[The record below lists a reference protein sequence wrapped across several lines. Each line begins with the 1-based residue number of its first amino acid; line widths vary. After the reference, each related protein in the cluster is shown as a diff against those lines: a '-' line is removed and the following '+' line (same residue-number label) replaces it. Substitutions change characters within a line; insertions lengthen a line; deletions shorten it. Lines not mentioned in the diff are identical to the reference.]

1 MPEHYLLPRR
11 LAAALPR
18 LRTLMARMDA
28 IFLRAGFKLLRH
40 LSPAHAQGLAA
51 SLFGLLGP
59 LGTNSAKVRNNLRI
73 AFPDSNDDELEQL
86 LRATYRHAGTA
97 AAELAHGGTLHDQ
110 LDTRL
115 EVVTADPSIEFPSP
129 GKPAIMVTA
138 HVGAWQYAA
147 MLGPALGIPFTILY
161 APEHNPHVRDMF
173 FRLRQAFGCRW
184 ISRDNSMRPL
194 MKELAAGHSIGLAND
209 TRFDRGRMLPFFGRD
224 AATNTV
230 PARLALRFN
239 CPLIALRCDRLP
251 NQRYRLVLS
260 RQITVDPECDD
271 QEQQVLR
278 MTAELNTEFETWI
291 RNTPG
296 EWLCMKRRWPR
307 QADPGEQNAGRRVNT
322 PFGDPE

>member
-1 MPEHYLLPRR
+1 MARVDAAFLSSGFRLLRFLSPANAQR
-11 LAAALPR
+11 LAA
-18 LRTLMARMDA
+18 
-28 IFLRAGFKLLRH
+28 G
-40 LSPAHAQGLAA
+40 
-51 SLFGLLGP
+51 LFGLLGP
-59 LGTNSAKVRNNLRI
+59 LGMNSAKVRNNLRI
-73 AFPDSNDDELEQL
+73 AFPDSSDAELEQL
-86 LRATYRHAGTA
+86 IRATYRHAGTA
-97 AAELAHGGTLHDQ
+97 AAELAHGGTLHNE
-110 LDTRL
+110 LSTRL
-115 EVVTADPSIEFPSP
+115 EVVTADPDIELPSP

-161 APEHNPHVRDMF
+161 APEFNPHVRKTF
-173 FRLRQAFGCRW
+173 FDLRQAFGCQW

-209 TRFDRGRMLPFFGRD
+209 TRFDHGRLLPFFGRD

-260 RQITVDPECDD
+260 RQIMADRRCED
-271 QEQQVLR
+271 QDQQVLR
-278 MTAELNTEFETWI
+278 MTAELNNEFETWI

-307 QADPGEQNAGRRVNT
+307 EPEASEQHTDN
-322 PFGDPE
+322 